1 MSESEASEDLRSQ
14 AVTAENSAERARKDL
29 DVMLGTWVNDCVGA
43 NRGDTSVS
51 QLCLTLDSQP

>member
-1 MSESEASEDLRSQ
+1 MSKSYAAKGLRNQ
-14 AVTAENSAERARKDL
+14 AVTGENSAERARKDL